1 MNYVLDKLPTAVRID
16 GQAVRINTDFR
27 VCLRIIRAFDD
38 DELTEHEKL
47 SVLITLLYPEKPTNT
62 ASAIAQGLKFLN
74 LGKEAD
80 ASKLKQLQVYNLEKD
95 SCYIFTAFKSSF
107 NIDLDSTDYLHWWK
121 FRSLFADLGKDCFF
135 NTLVSLRSR
144 RNSGKLTKDEKEFV
158 QRNEDIVLLTEKC
171 RSTAV
176 SDFISKIGR
185 RTNDVTG

>member
-16 GQAVRINTDFR
+16 GQAVQINTDFR

-47 SVLITLLYPEKPTNT
+47 SVLITLLYPQKPTNT

-107 NIDLDSTDYLHWWK
+107 NIDLDNTDYLHWWK

-144 RNSGKLTKDEKEFV
+144 RNSGKLSKDEKEFV
-158 QRNEDIVLLTEKC
+158 QRNEDIVLLTEKR
-171 RSTAV
+171 RSSAV
-176 SDFISKIGR
+176 DDFISKIGR